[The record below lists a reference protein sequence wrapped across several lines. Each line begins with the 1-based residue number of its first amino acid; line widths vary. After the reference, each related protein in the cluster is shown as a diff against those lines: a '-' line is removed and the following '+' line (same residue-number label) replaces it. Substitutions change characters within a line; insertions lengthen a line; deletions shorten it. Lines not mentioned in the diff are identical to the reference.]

1 MEEDNIAVGLDIGT
15 TKIVAM
21 IGRKNEY
28 GKVEILGIGRTKSLG
43 VHRGVVNNIT
53 QTIQSIQQAVQQ
65 AEANSGIEVKGVTV
79 GIAGQHIRSLQH
91 SDYITRNDVEEVI
104 EDEDIDNLCNQVHK
118 LVMLPGEEI
127 IHVLP
132 QEYKVDGQSEIME
145 PRGMSGGRLE
155 ANFHVVVGQISSI
168 RNIGRCVKNS
178 GLELNGMTLEPL
190 ASANSVLSQE
200 EKEAG
205 VALIDIG
212 GGTTDLA
219 IFKDGIIRHTAVIPL
234 GGNIITEDIK
244 EGCSIIE
251 KQAELLKVKFGSAWP
266 GENKEN
272 EIVSIPGLRGRDPKE
287 ISLKNLSKVIHYRAV
302 EIIDQ
307 VYLEIKNYGHDEQK
321 KKLIAGIVITGGGAQ
336 LKHLKQLV
344 EYVTGMDT
352 RIGYPNEY
360 LAGET
365 DKEIASPLYA
375 TAVGLVMDGLKR
387 KALDK
392 AEREEEENPSN
403 SDQIAETE
411 LEFEGKSDQE
421 NSAEA
426 EGKQTIPQQPN
437 QPARPSRSV
446 VEKWFDKLKDFLD
459 NAE

>member
-28 GKVEILGIGRTKSLG
+28 GKMEILGIGRTKSLG

-53 QTIQSIQQAVQQ
+53 QTIQSIQQAIQQ
-65 AEANSGIEVKGVTV
+65 AEANSGLEVKGVTV

-91 SDYITRNDVEEVI
+91 SDYITRDDVEDVI
-104 EDEDIDNLCNQVHK
+104 EDQDIDNLCNQVHK

-190 ASANSVLSQE
+190 ASAHSVLSQE

-234 GGNIITEDIK
+234 GGNAITEDIK

-307 VYLEIKNYGHDEQK
+307 VYLEIKNYGHEEQK

-375 TAVGLVMDGLKR
+375 TAVGLVMDGLQR
-387 KALDK
+387 KALDR
-392 AEREEEENPSN
+392 AEQRE
-403 SDQIAETE
+403 Q
-411 LEFEGKSDQE
+411 EG
-421 NSAEA
+421 
-426 EGKQTIPQQPN
+426 QTISTKTEEASESNASHESDSEKEQEHQTDIPEQPN
-437 QPARPSRSV
+437 QPARPSRNV